1 MGDVVFN
8 TTETKLVE
16 NDGNLKVIRP
26 NSCRQ
31 IFEEFS
37 RVSSPTTSASSATQM
52 ASNDE
57 SDNDDKTTYFPSP
70 KLSFVSQTKRVSSC
84 NNNNNNNGNVLPIV
98 TEVNEES
105 VLLRNNN
112 RKRIRVVKQQV
123 CYISTCVQVL
133 KWFSSPPP
141 PHPLVF

>member
-16 NDGNLKVIRP
+16 NEGNLKVIRP

-84 NNNNNNNGNVLPIV
+84 NNNNNNGNVLPIV

>member
-16 NDGNLKVIRP
+16 NDVNLKVIRP

-84 NNNNNNNGNVLPIV
+84 NNNNNNGNVLPIV

>member
-8 TTETKLVE
+8 TAENKVVE
-16 NDGNLKVIRP
+16 NDGLLKVIRP

-37 RVSSPTTSASSATQM
+37 RASSPTTSVSSETQM

-70 KLSFVSQTKRVSSC
+70 KLSFVSQPKRVSSSC
-84 NNNNNNNGNVLPIV
+84 NKNNNNNGIVLPIV

-105 VLLRNNN
+105 VLLRHKN

-123 CYISTCVQVL
+123 
-133 KWFSSPPP
+133 F
-141 PHPLVF
+141 F

>member
-84 NNNNNNNGNVLPIV
+84 NNNNNNGNVLPIV